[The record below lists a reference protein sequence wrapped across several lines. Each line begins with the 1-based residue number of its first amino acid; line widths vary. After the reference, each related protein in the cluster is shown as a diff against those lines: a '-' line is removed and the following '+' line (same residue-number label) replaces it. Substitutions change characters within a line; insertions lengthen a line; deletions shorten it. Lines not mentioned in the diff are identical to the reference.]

1 VRTGGGGAVRI
12 GCSGW
17 NYKHWRGVVY
27 PPGLPESRWLDHY
40 ATLFDTV
47 EINTTFYRLPS
58 MAAVAGWVEHTPSGF
73 VFATKA
79 SRFLTH
85 IKRLTDIERGV
96 KLFTERIEPL
106 VRSPKLGPVL
116 WQLPPNF
123 HRNDERLADALAE
136 LPPGR
141 HAFEFR
147 HPSWFACEVYDLLRR
162 HGVALVIA
170 DRPEVRRFQTRERT
184 ADFVFLRFHH
194 GGGDG
199 DYSHRMLGTWAER
212 IEEWRREGDVYAY
225 FNNDWAGYAVENGL
239 CLRQRLG
246 M

>member
-1 VRTGGGGAVRI
+1 MRTGGNGTVRI

-27 PPGLPESRWLDHY
+27 PPGLPERRWLDHY

-58 MAAVAGWVEHTPSGF
+58 TAAVAGWVEHTPSGF
-73 VFATKA
+73 VFAAKA

-85 IKRLTDIERGV
+85 MKRLTDMDRGTRR
-96 KLFTERIEPL
+96 FYERIEPL
-106 VRSPKLGPVL
+106 TRSPKFGPVL

-123 HRNDERLADALAE
+123 HRNDERLAKALAE

-147 HPSWFACEVYDLLRR
+147 HPSWFTPDVYELLRQ

-170 DRPEVRRFQTRERT
+170 DRPEVRRFQAHERT

-199 DYSHRMLGTWAER
+199 SYTHRQLGSWARR

-239 CLRQRLG
+239 WLKQRLG
-246 M
+246 

>member
-1 VRTGGGGAVRI
+1 VRAGSGGAVRI

-17 NYKHWRGVVY
+17 NYTHWRGVVY
-27 PPGLPESRWLDHY
+27 PRGVPGTRWLDHY

-58 MAAVAGWVEHTPSGF
+58 VTAVDGWVAHTPPAF
-73 VFATKA
+73 VFAVKA

-85 IKRLTDIERGV
+85 MKRLTDMDHGV
-96 KLFTERIEPL
+96 RRFYERIAPL
-106 VRSPKLGPVL
+106 VESPKLGPVL

-123 HRNDERLADALAE
+123 HRNDERLAAALVA

-147 HPSWFACEVYDLLRR
+147 HASWFDDEVYALLRAN
-162 HGVALVIA
+162 GVALVIA
-170 DRPEVRRFQTRERT
+170 DRPEVRRFQARERT

-199 DYSHRMLGTWAER
+199 SYSHRQLAVWARR
-212 IEEWRREGDVYAY
+212 IDDWRSEGDVFAY

-239 CLRQRLG
+239 WLKNRLSG
-246 M
+246 

>member
-1 VRTGGGGAVRI
+1 VRTGRGGAVRI

-17 NYKHWRGVVY
+17 NYSHWRGVVY
-27 PPGLPESRWLDHY
+27 PPGMAASRWLDHF

-47 EINTTFYRLPS
+47 EVNTTFYRLPS
-58 MAAVAGWVEHTPSGF
+58 PSAVASWVGHTPSGF
-73 VFATKA
+73 TFAVKA

-85 IKRLTDIERGV
+85 MKRLTDMDRGTRR
-96 KLFTERIEPL
+96 FYERIQPL
-106 VRSPKLGPVL
+106 VDSDKLGPVL

-123 HRNDERLADALAE
+123 HRNDERLAEALGA
-136 LPPGR
+136 LPAGR

-147 HPSWFACEVYDLLRR
+147 HPSWFADDVYELLGR
-162 HGVALVIA
+162 HNAALVIA
-170 DRPEVRRFQTRERT
+170 DRPEIRRFQTHERT

-199 DYSHRMLGTWAER
+199 SYSHQQLGRWARR
-212 IEEWRREGDVYAY
+212 IEEWRRRGDVYAY

-239 CLRQRLG
+239 WLRRRVG
-246 M
+246 A

>member
-1 VRTGGGGAVRI
+1 M
-12 GCSGW
+12 
-17 NYKHWRGVVY
+17 
-27 PPGLPESRWLDHY
+27 PESRWLDHY

-58 MAAVAGWVEHTPSGF
+58 VAAVAGWVEATPP
-73 VFATKA
+73 VFLFTVKA
-79 SRFLTH
+79 SRYLTH
-85 IKRLTDIERGV
+85 MTRLTDMERGV
-96 KLFTERIEPL
+96 ERLYAGIAPL
-106 VRSPKLGPVL
+106 VESPKLGPVL

-123 HRNDERLADALAE
+123 HRNDERLAAALDT

-147 HPSWFACEVYDLLRR
+147 HASWFDGEVYALLRAN
-162 HGVALVIA
+162 GVALVIA

-199 DYSHRMLGTWAER
+199 SYSHRQLAVWARR
-212 IEEWRREGDVYAY
+212 IDEWRSEGDVYAY

-239 CLRQRLG
+239 WLKKRLG
-246 M
+246 A